1 MRKRDEGGRGAE
13 RWRNECGV
21 LLVSLRDVENGRRI
35 APMFAL
41 EFCSV
46 DEDLKLQ
53 GYPSI
58 LSISVVL

>member
-1 MRKRDEGGRGAE
+1 MNAE
-13 RWRNECGV
+13 CF
-21 LLVSLRDVENGRRI
+21 SCPLRDVENGRRI

-53 GYPSI
+53 GYASV